1 MKTNNLSITINN
13 IMHDDLDALNSLHKT
28 FKPLLLKYSSFLSL
42 DINELISELDLIIIK
57 IYKAGITEDF
67 QILKYIKVS
76 FRNYKKFK
84 ISESCIIPNFDLT
97 TELGSDLLFFDLI
110 KDFNGKTQ
118 KILELKFSK
127 QYTNSEIADYVGVS
141 KQYIS
146 KKLNTTLQYLQKNF
160 NES

>member
-13 IMHDDLDALNSLHKT
+13 IMHDDLESLNSLHKT

-42 DINELISELDLIIIK
+42 DINELISELDFIFIK
-57 IYKAGITEDF
+57 IYKAGIIDDF

-76 FRNYKKFK
+76 FKNYKKFK
-84 ISESCIIPNFDLT
+84 ISESDLFPNFDLT
-97 TELGSDLLFFDLI
+97 TELESNFLFYDLI

-118 KILELKFSK
+118 KILELKFLK
-127 QYTNSEIADYVGVS
+127 QYTNSEIANHLGVS

-146 KKLNTTLQYLQKNF
+146 KKLSNTLNDLQKTF
-160 NES
+160 N